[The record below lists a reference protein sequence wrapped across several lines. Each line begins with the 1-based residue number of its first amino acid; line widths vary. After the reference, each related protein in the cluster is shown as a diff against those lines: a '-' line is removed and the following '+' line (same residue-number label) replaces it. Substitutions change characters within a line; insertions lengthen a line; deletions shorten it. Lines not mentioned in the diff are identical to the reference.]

1 MVYSDIVK
9 NGLILPKKEKYTIK
23 DFNNLVNS
31 GTEPKQARFIC
42 VCSAIFHSTEYSKT
56 FNSLKMRIDCNIL

>member
-9 NGLILPKKEKYTIK
+9 NGLILSKKKKYTIK
-23 DFNNLVNS
+23 DFEKLVKA

-42 VCSAIFHSTEYSKT
+42 ICSAIFHSTEYSKS

>member
-9 NGLILPKKEKYTIK
+9 NDLILPRKEKYTIK
-23 DFNNLVNS
+23 DFEKLVKA

-42 VCSAIFHSTEYSKT
+42 ICSAIFHDTKYSKV
-56 FNSLKMRIDCNIL
+56 FNSLKMRVNCNIL